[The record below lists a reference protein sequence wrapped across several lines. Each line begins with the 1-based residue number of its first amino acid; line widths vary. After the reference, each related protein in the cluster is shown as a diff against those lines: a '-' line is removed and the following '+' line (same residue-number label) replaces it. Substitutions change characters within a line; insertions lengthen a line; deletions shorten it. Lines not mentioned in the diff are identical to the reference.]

1 MREWEK
7 THNVF
12 ISHSN
17 QSLYICQFT
26 KMKKEI
32 FNFKN
37 ENLKVLSL

>member
-12 ISHSN
+12 NNHSN
-17 QSLYICQFT
+17 QNLYT
-26 KMKKEI
+26 MKKEI

-37 ENLKVLSL
+37 ENLKVLRL